1 MFVYGVTELSRQA
14 EICIIFE
21 GPCSLSLSG
30 EGLPGNTRTK
40 PLPHSADLCVKGNSQ
55 REPGREQRK
64 VSCLQE

>member
-1 MFVYGVTELSRQA
+1 MFVCGVTELSRQA
-14 EICIIFE
+14 GICITFE

-30 EGLPGNTRTK
+30 EGLPGK
-40 PLPHSADLCVKGNSQ
+40 PLPYSADLCVKGNSQ